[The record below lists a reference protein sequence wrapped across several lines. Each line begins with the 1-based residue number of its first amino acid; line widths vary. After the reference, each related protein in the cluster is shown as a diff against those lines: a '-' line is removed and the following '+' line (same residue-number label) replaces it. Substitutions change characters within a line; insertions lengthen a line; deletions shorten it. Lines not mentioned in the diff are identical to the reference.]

1 VAEEHQAPDNGT
13 ELAFRSE
20 TGLIRRAFSLLRFSL
35 F

>member
-1 VAEEHQAPDNGT
+1 VADEHQAPDNGA

-20 TGLIRRAFSLLRFSL
+20 TGLIRHLFSLLRFSL